1 MWYNSL
7 YTLSHI
13 QYGVK
18 KSMFTRAK
26 IYNGGTYLKNHL
38 RANDYYSKGE
48 RVTGEWVGIGA
59 EKLGLRGE
67 VTPEQFEALRTNHHP
82 VSGEQLTPRT
92 KETRVASTRE
102 AGDDF
107 RKKHHRQGSETEVE
121 AHRLKMGP
129 QPNRVAFY
137 DFQCSAQKSVSIMG
151 VLAGDDRLREAHE
164 RASRVGLKELEKF
177 AARQTNTATTRGS
190 ELTGNL
196 CGAAFTHDA
205 SRALDPQL
213 HTHFVL
219 ANATQTISGKW
230 FALHENGM
238 LEAVRYAGKVYQN
251 ELAREVKALGYEVR
265 EVRDKGEIKG
275 FEIKGVSQEL
285 CERFAKRR
293 EEIEKKIDQ
302 FEKENGR
309 EPTRAEV
316 NAITRQTRPSELKEI
331 STADV
336 RKLQFGQL
344 NADEWNQLQ
353 KVHAEARVRVKHG
366 VTAPAEQEKVAL
378 KAAVDHLFERQSVL
392 PRHHILAEALNQNLG
407 SLDLAKLTAQ
417 VEAGKAG
424 LIRLADDPVQPL
436 QSEHA
441 TRDGLK
447 SELWSVHFVNKTK
460 GAFPAL
466 NPRFEPKGKLSREQR
481 DAVKQILNTPDQCC
495 GMRGVA
501 GAGKTTTQREVLRGL
516 DEAGHRVIAIAPT
529 ASAAKTLQS
538 EGFKDA
544 TTVADFLQN
553 PSKFDLHK
561 AVVICD
567 EAGLQSNRQG
577 ETLLRLAQQHD
588 MRVIFVGDVWQH
600 VSVEAGDFLRVLE
613 THSRLS
619 HCEVTEI
626 QRQKHQEY
634 KAAVGLLSS
643 GAAREGLAALDK
655 LGWVHEGQA
664 DYLKNA
670 AAVYFHATDN
680 GKTLDKCLAVSPTWE
695 ENRLLT
701 QEIRSGLKER
711 DLLPKEDTTSTVHE
725 SFKWT
730 EQQRGH
736 WRNYQP
742 GHVVTFTKSVGGW
755 KAGESATVKQ
765 VEHGKIIIASGHT
778 ERVLPLK
785 SSGSF
790 DVGVPRPINICI
802 GDKILVL
809 ANQRSLG
816 LINGQVLTVAKIEPG
831 GAIQTQEG
839 LTVPPS
845 FKRWTHGYVV
855 TSHKAQGR
863 TCEKVVVAA
872 ARLDAKSSYV
882 ACSRGREMCSVHTP
896 DKATLMAHLPEGNRL
911 AALDVL
917 ATNTRADLSIEQRLP
932 AYREIMAEIRRT
944 HAEVNRRSE
953 QARQI
958 VMRYNAECERIDN
971 TQRVAAPRESVKPAE
986 RPRLNFEPLQSQRM
1000 GIGI

>member
-1 MWYNSL
+1 
-7 YTLSHI
+7 
-13 QYGVK
+13 
-18 KSMFTRAK
+18 MFTRAK
-26 IYNGGTYLKNHL
+26 IYNGATYLKNHL

-48 RVTGEWVGIGA
+48 RVSGEWVGIGS

-67 VTPEQFEALRTNHHP
+67 VTPEQFEALRSNHHP
-82 VSGEQLTPRT
+82 LSGEQLTPRT
-92 KETRVASTRE
+92 KESRVASTRE

-107 RKKHHRQGSETEVE
+107 RKKNHRPGSETEVE

-151 VLAGDDRLREAHE
+151 VLAGDDRLRDAHE

-177 AARQTNTATTRGS
+177 AARQTNTATIRGS

-219 ANATQTISGKW
+219 ANATQTASGKW

-265 EVRDKGEIKG
+265 EVQEKGEIKG

-302 FEKENGR
+302 FEKDTGR

-331 STADV
+331 STAEV
-336 RKLQFGQL
+336 RKFQFGQL
-344 NADEWNQLQ
+344 SAEEWSQLQ
-353 KVHAEARVRVKHG
+353 KVHAEARQRVKQG
-366 VTAPAEQEKVAL
+366 APNLEGQEKAAL

-392 PRHHILAEALNQNLG
+392 QRHHVLAEALNQNLG
-407 SLDLAKLTAQ
+407 SLDLAKLTAE

-436 QSEHA
+436 RSEHA

-447 SELWSVHFVNKTK
+447 SELWSVNFVNKTK
-460 GAFPAL
+460 GTFPAL
-466 NPRFEPKGKLSREQR
+466 NPRFEPEGKLSPEQR
-481 DAVKQILNTPDQCC
+481 DAVKHILNTPDQCC
-495 GMRGVA
+495 ATRGVA
-501 GAGKTTTQREVLRGL
+501 GAGKTTTQREVRRGL

-529 ASAAKTLQS
+529 ASAAKTLQA
-538 EGFKDA
+538 EGFKEA

-553 PSKFDLHK
+553 GPSKFDLRG

-567 EAGLQSNRQG
+567 EAGLQSNRRG
-577 ETLLRLAQQHD
+577 EELLRLAQKHD
-588 MRVIFVGDVWQH
+588 MRVIFVGDVRQH

-613 THSRLS
+613 THSQLGR
-619 HCEVTEI
+619 CEVTEI
-626 QRQKHQEY
+626 LRQQHAGY
-634 KAAVGLLSS
+634 KDAVGMLSS

-670 AAVYFHATDN
+670 AAAYFQSTDDGRN
-680 GKTLDKCLAVSPTWE
+680 LDRCLAVSPTWE
-695 ENRLLT
+695 ENRHLT
-701 QEIRSGLKER
+701 HEIRSGLKDR
-711 DLLPKEDTTSTVHE
+711 DLLPKEDTACAVHDSLRWTV
-725 SFKWT
+725 
-730 EQQRGH
+730 QQRGN

-742 GHVVTFTKSVGGW
+742 GQVITVTKSMGGW
-755 KAGESATVKQ
+755 KAGESATVAR
-765 VEHGKIIIASGHT
+765 VENGRVVVVSGDQ
-778 ERVLPLK
+778 ERSLPLK
-785 SSGSF
+785 SAGLF
-790 DVGVPRPINICI
+790 DVAVLRPIAVCP
-802 GDKILVL
+802 GDKILIR
-809 ANQRSLG
+809 ANARSLG
-816 LINGQVLTVAKIEPG
+816 LINGQVITVEKIESNG
-831 GAIQTQEG
+831 TVCTREG
-839 LTVPPS
+839 ITVPAT
-845 FKRWTHGYVV
+845 FRQWTHGYVI

-863 TCEKVVVAA
+863 TCERVVVAA

-896 DKATLMAHLPEGNRL
+896 DKAALMAHLPEGNRL
-911 AALDVL
+911 AALDVMV
-917 ATNTRADLSIEQRLP
+917 ANPRTDLSVQLRLP
-932 AYREIMAEIRRT
+932 AYREIIAEVRRT
-944 HAEVNRRSE
+944 HAQVNRRTE
-953 QARQI
+953 QARQMVI
-958 VMRYNAECERIDN
+958 RHEQERERIERAERIA
-971 TQRVAAPRESVKPAE
+971 TPRQSVTPAE
-986 RPRLNFEPLQSQRM
+986 RPHLNFEPVQSRRI
-1000 GIGI
+1000 GIGL

>member
-1 MWYNSL
+1 
-7 YTLSHI
+7 
-13 QYGVK
+13 
-18 KSMFTRAK
+18 MFTRAK

-59 EKLGLRGE
+59 EKLGLNGE
-67 VTPEQFEALRTNHHP
+67 VTPEQFEALRINHHP
-82 VSGEQLTPRT
+82 LSGEQLTPRT

-107 RKKHHRQGSETEVE
+107 RKKHHRSGSETEVE
-121 AHRLKMGP
+121 THRLKMGP

-190 ELTGNL
+190 EFTGNL

-219 ANATQTISGKW
+219 ANATQTNSEKW

-251 ELAREVKALGYEVR
+251 ELAREVKALGYEIR
-265 EVRDKGEIKG
+265 EVREKGEIKG

-302 FEKENGR
+302 FEKEHSR

-331 STADV
+331 STVEV
-336 RKLQFGQL
+336 RKFQFGQL
-344 NADEWNQLQ
+344 SAQDWSQLQ
-353 KVHAEARVRVKHG
+353 KVHAEARERVKLG
-366 VTAPAEQEKVAL
+366 VTASAGQEKTAL
-378 KAAVDHLFERQSVL
+378 KAAVDHIFERQSVL
-392 PRHHILAEALNQNLG
+392 PRHQILAEALNQNLG

-424 LIRLADDPVQPL
+424 LIRLADDPLQPL
-436 QSEHA
+436 RSEYA

-447 SELWSVHFVNKTK
+447 SELWSVNFVNKTK
-460 GAFPAL
+460 GKFPPL
-466 NPRFEPKGKLSREQR
+466 NPRFEPQGKLSPEQR
-481 DAVKQILNTPDQCC
+481 DAVKHILNSQDQCC

-501 GAGKTTTQREVLRGL
+501 GAGKTTTQREVRRGL
-516 DEAGHRVIAIAPT
+516 EEAGHRAIAIAPT

-553 PSKFDLHK
+553 GPSKFDLRG
-561 AVVICD
+561 AVIICD

-577 ETLLRLAQQHD
+577 EELLRLAQKHD
-588 MRVIFVGDVWQH
+588 MRVIFVGDVRQH

-613 THSRLS
+613 THSNLS
-619 HCEVTEI
+619 RWGVTEI
-626 QRQKHQEY
+626 QRQQHAGY
-634 KAAVGLLSS
+634 KDAVGMLSS
-643 GAAREGLAALDK
+643 GAARDGLAALDK
-655 LGWVHEGQA
+655 LGWLHEGQGN
-664 DYLKNA
+664 YLKGA
-670 AAVYFHATDN
+670 AAAYFQSTN
-680 GKTLDKCLAVSPTWE
+680 EGRNLDRCLAVSPTWE
-695 ENRLLT
+695 ENRHLT

-711 DLLPKEDTTSTVHE
+711 DLLPKEDISCTVHD
-725 SFKWT
+725 SIRWT
-730 EQQRGH
+730 VQQRGN

-742 GHVVTFTKSVGGW
+742 GQVITFTKSIDGW
-755 KAGESATVKQ
+755 KAGESTKIAR
-765 VEHGKIIIASGHT
+765 VESGKVVVVSGDQ
-778 ERVLPLK
+778 ERTLPLK
-785 SSGSF
+785 SAGSF
-790 DVGVPRPINICI
+790 DVAITRPLGLCP
-802 GDKILVL
+802 GDKILIR
-809 ANQRSLG
+809 ANARPLG
-816 LINGQVLTVAKIEPG
+816 LINGQVLTVGKIEPDG
-831 GAIQTQEG
+831 SLHMREG
-839 LTVPPS
+839 ISVPAT
-845 FKRWTHGYVV
+845 FKQWIHGYVV

-863 TCEKVVVAA
+863 TCERVVVAA

-882 ACSRGREMCSVHTP
+882 ACSRGRESCSVHTP
-896 DKATLMAHLPEGNRL
+896 DKAALMSHLPEGNRK

-917 ATNTRADLSIEQRLP
+917 ATNPRKNLMADVRST
-932 AYREIMAEIRRT
+932 AYREITEQIRRIR
-944 HAEVNRRSE
+944 AAVNRQTQQMRHMVRRHDWHRQRASITESE
-953 QARQI
+953 SG
-958 VMRYNAECERIDN
+958 
-971 TQRVAAPRESVKPAE
+971 PRHTPAE
-986 RPRLNFEPLQSQRM
+986 SERPHYDFSPVQSQRT

>member
-1 MWYNSL
+1 
-7 YTLSHI
+7 
-13 QYGVK
+13 
-18 KSMFTRAK
+18 MFTRAK
-26 IYNGGTYLKNHL
+26 IYNGSTYLKNHL

-48 RVTGEWVGIGA
+48 RVSGEWVGIGS

-67 VTPEQFEALRTNHHP
+67 VTPEQFEALRSNHHP

-151 VLAGDDRLREAHE
+151 VLAGDDRLRDAHE
-164 RASRVGLKELEKF
+164 RASRIGLKELEKF

-219 ANATQTISGKW
+219 ANATQTNSGKW

-265 EVRDKGEIKG
+265 EVREKGEIKG

-293 EEIEKKIDQ
+293 EEIEREITK
-302 FEKENGR
+302 FEKKEGR

-316 NAITRQTRPSELKEI
+316 SAITRQTRPSELKEI
-331 STADV
+331 STAEV
-336 RKLQFGQL
+336 RKFQFGQL
-344 NADEWNQLQ
+344 SAEEWSQLQ
-353 KVHAEARVRVKHG
+353 KVHAEARERVKHG
-366 VTAPAEQEKVAL
+366 VTATSGQEKAAL

-392 PRHHILAEALNQNLG
+392 KRHDILAEALNQNLG
-407 SLDLAKLTAQ
+407 SLNLAKLTAQ

-436 QSEHA
+436 RSEHA

-447 SELWSVHFVNKTK
+447 SELWSVNFVNKTK
-460 GAFPAL
+460 GTFPAL

-481 DAVKQILNTPDQCC
+481 DAVKHILNTPDQCC

-529 ASAAKTLQS
+529 ASAAKTLQA
-538 EGFKDA
+538 EGFTGA
-544 TTVADFLQN
+544 TTAVDFLQN
-553 PSKFDLHK
+553 GPSKFDLRG
-561 AVVICD
+561 AVIICD

-577 ETLLRLAQQHD
+577 EELLRLAQKNE
-588 MRVIFVGDVWQH
+588 MRVIFVGDVRQH

-613 THSRLS
+613 TYSQLS

-626 QRQKHQEY
+626 QRQQHAGY
-634 KAAVGLLSS
+634 KEAVGKLSS
-643 GAAREGLAALDK
+643 GAARDGLAALDK
-655 LGWVHEGQA
+655 LGWVQEGQA
-664 DYLKNA
+664 NYLKDA
-670 AAVYFHATDN
+670 AAAYFQSTDD
-680 GKTLDKCLAVSPTWE
+680 GKNLERCLAVCPTWE
-695 ENRLLT
+695 ENRHLT
-701 QEIRSGLKER
+701 HEIRSGLKER
-711 DLLPKEDTTSTVHE
+711 DLLPKEDTPCTVHD
-725 SFKWT
+725 SLQWT
-730 EQQRGH
+730 VQQRGN

-742 GHVVTFTKSVGGW
+742 GQVISVTKSMGGW
-755 KAGESATVKQ
+755 KAGESAAVAR
-765 VEHGKIIIASGHT
+765 VEVGRVVVVSGDH
-778 ERVLPLK
+778 ERTLPLK
-785 SSGSF
+785 SAGSF
-790 DVGVPRPINICI
+790 DVAISRPLGVCPS
-802 GDKILVL
+802 DKILIR
-809 ANQRSLG
+809 ANARSLG
-816 LINGQVLTVAKIEPG
+816 LINGQVLTVEKIGLG
-831 GAIQTQEG
+831 GELHTREG
-839 LTVPPS
+839 VMVPPA
-845 FKRWTHGYVV
+845 FKQWTHGYVV

-863 TCEKVVVAA
+863 TCERVVVAA

-882 ACSRGREMCSVHTP
+882 ACSRGREVCSVHTP
-896 DKATLMAHLPEGNRL
+896 DKAALISHLPEGNRK
-911 AALDVL
+911 AALDVMVGDARTDL
-917 ATNTRADLSIEQRLP
+917 SVQLRSPAYHEIMTEVRRTRAHIT
-932 AYREIMAEIRRT
+932 RRT
-944 HAEVNRRSE
+944 ER
-953 QARQI
+953 ARQMVI
-958 VMRYNAECERIDN
+958 RHNAER
-971 TQRVAAPRESVKPAE
+971 QRVENAERVTVPRESITPAE
-986 RPRLNFEPLQSQRM
+986 RPHLNFDPIQSQRT

>member
-1 MWYNSL
+1 
-7 YTLSHI
+7 
-13 QYGVK
+13 
-18 KSMFTRAK
+18 MFTRAK

-48 RVTGEWVGIGA
+48 RVSGEWVGIGS

-82 VSGEQLTPRT
+82 LSGEQLTPRT
-92 KETRVASTRE
+92 KDTRVASTHE
-102 AGDDF
+102 AGNDF
-107 RKKHHRQGSETEVE
+107 RKKHHRPGSETEIE

-219 ANATQTISGKW
+219 ANATQTNSGKW

-251 ELAREVKALGYEVR
+251 ELAREVKSLGYEVR
-265 EVRDKGEIKG
+265 EVREKGEITG

-302 FEKENGR
+302 FEKDNSR

-316 NAITRQTRPSELKEI
+316 NAITRQTRPSDLKEI
-331 STADV
+331 STAEV
-336 RKLQFGQL
+336 RKFQFGQL
-344 NADEWNQLQ
+344 STEEWSQLQ
-353 KVHAEARVRVKHG
+353 KIHAEARERVKPG
-366 VTAPAEQEKVAL
+366 VSASAGTEKAAL

-392 PRHHILAEALNQNLG
+392 QRHQILAEALNQNLG
-407 SLDLAKLTAQ
+407 SLDLTKLTAQ

-436 QSEHA
+436 RSEHA

-447 SELWSVHFVNKTK
+447 SELWSVNFVNKTK

-466 NPRFEPKGKLSREQR
+466 NPRFEPQGKLSPEQR
-481 DAVKQILNTPDQCC
+481 DAVKHILNTQDQCC
-495 GMRGVA
+495 GTRGVA
-501 GAGKTTTQREVLRGL
+501 GAGKTTTQREVRRGL

-529 ASAAKTLQS
+529 ASAAKTLQA
-538 EGFKDA
+538 EGFKEA

-553 PSKFDLHK
+553 GPSKFDLRG

-577 ETLLRLAQQHD
+577 EALLRLAQQND
-588 MRVIFVGDVWQH
+588 MRVIFVGDVRQH

-613 THSRLS
+613 THSNLS
-619 HCEVTEI
+619 RWEVTEI
-626 QRQKHQEY
+626 QRQQHAGY
-634 KAAVGLLSS
+634 KQAVGLLSS
-643 GAAREGLAALDK
+643 GAARDGLAALDK
-655 LGWVHEGQA
+655 LGWVREGQA
-664 DYLKNA
+664 NYLKDA
-670 AAVYFHATDN
+670 AAAYLDLTDEGRN
-680 GKTLDKCLAVSPTWE
+680 LDRCLAVSPTWE
-695 ENRLLT
+695 ENRHLT
-701 QEIRSGLKER
+701 HEVRSGLKER
-711 DLLPKEDTTSTVHE
+711 DLLPKEDTTCTVHD
-725 SFKWT
+725 SLRWT
-730 EQQRGH
+730 VQQRGN

-742 GHVVTFTKSVGGW
+742 GQVVTLTKSIGGW
-755 KAGESATVKQ
+755 KAGESALVAR
-765 VEHGKIIIASGHT
+765 VEIGKVVVLSGDQ
-778 ERVLPLK
+778 ERALPLK
-785 SSGSF
+785 SAASF
-790 DVGVPRPINICI
+790 DVAIPRPIGVCP
-802 GDKILVL
+802 GDKILIR
-809 ANQRSLG
+809 ANVRPLG
-816 LINGQVLTVAKIEPG
+816 LINGQVLTVEKIGLG
-831 GAIQTQEG
+831 GALHTREG
-839 LTVPPS
+839 VMVPPA
-845 FKRWTHGYVV
+845 FRQWTHGYVV

-863 TCEKVVVAA
+863 TCERAVVAA

-882 ACSRGREMCSVHTP
+882 ACSRARELCSVHTP
-896 DKATLMAHLPEGNRL
+896 DKAALMSHLPEGNRK
-911 AALDVL
+911 AALDVMV
-917 ATNTRADLSIEQRLP
+917 ANPRTDLSVQQRLP
-932 AYREIMAEIRRT
+932 AYREIIAEVRRT
-944 HAEVNRRSE
+944 HVQVDRRTE

-958 VMRYNAECERIDN
+958 IIRNEAERQRIEKSERIA
-971 TQRVAAPRESVKPAE
+971 TPRQSVTPAE
-986 RPRLNFEPLQSQRM
+986 RPRFDFTPIHSQRT
-1000 GIGI
+1000 GIGM